1 MKPPRMK
8 VSMDTLTGAWSSAK
22 VTLLGEKPFLR
33 RIPRQKLTAVQPH
46 RREEVLQIRECRREL
61 ITMVIVKPD
70 A

>member
-1 MKPPRMK
+1 MRLPWMK
-8 VSMDTLTGAWSSAK
+8 VSMNILTGASSSEK
-22 VTLLGEKPFLR
+22 VAVLGERPFLHR
-33 RIPRQKLTAVQPH
+33 EPRQTLTAVQPH